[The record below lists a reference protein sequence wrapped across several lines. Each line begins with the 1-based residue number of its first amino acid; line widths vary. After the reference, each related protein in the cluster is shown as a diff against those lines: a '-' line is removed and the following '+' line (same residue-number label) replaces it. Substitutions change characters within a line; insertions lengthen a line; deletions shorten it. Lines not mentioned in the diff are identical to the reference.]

1 MYPYRT
7 YLSVPKYL
15 KVQTS
20 MGRVVFDLLVL
31 GGHLRADGQH
41 GRLLVALHPASVQF
55 FLLLLDPLALDH
67 LGAVAGH
74 RARPLIRTSHRRRA
88 GWSSVGDLAFSLLT
102 SIGGRP
108 DVSPS
113 LHSQSSTTHN
123 ISSSC
128 SWLAER
134 RRRGAQRDSVIASAR
149 RGARAVS
156 QPCNRF

>member
-1 MYPYRT
+1 MCTRLLEFRT
-7 YLSVPKYL
+7 LL
-15 KVQTS
+15 ALAFL
-20 MGRVVFDLLVL
+20 VFDLLVL

-41 GRLLVALHPASVQF
+41 GRLLVALHPAPVQF

-134 RRRGAQRDSVIASAR
+134 RRRRGAQRDSVIASAR
-149 RGARAVS
+149 RGA
-156 QPCNRF
+156 PCSLATLQ